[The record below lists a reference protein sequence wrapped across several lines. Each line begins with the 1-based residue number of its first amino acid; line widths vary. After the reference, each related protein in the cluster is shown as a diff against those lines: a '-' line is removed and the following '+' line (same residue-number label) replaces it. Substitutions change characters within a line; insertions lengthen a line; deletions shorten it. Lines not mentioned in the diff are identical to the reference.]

1 MSQYIEIKTLENL
14 YPYQAKKI
22 INKGTVK
29 AILTTGTISPN
40 AKTLF
45 DQSGIIWV
53 EKIPESRFMKSKAQD
68 IELEN

>member
-1 MSQYIEIKTLENL
+1 MSQYIEIKTLANI

-22 INKGTVK
+22 IKKGTVK
-29 AILTTGTISPN
+29 AILTTGTISPA

-45 DQSGIIWV
+45 DEVGIIWV
-53 EKIPESRFMKSKAQD
+53 EKIPESRFMKSKSQD

>member
-1 MSQYIEIKTLENL
+1 MSQYIEIKTLANI

-29 AILTTGTISPN
+29 AILTTGTISPA

-45 DQSGIIWV
+45 DRSGIIWV